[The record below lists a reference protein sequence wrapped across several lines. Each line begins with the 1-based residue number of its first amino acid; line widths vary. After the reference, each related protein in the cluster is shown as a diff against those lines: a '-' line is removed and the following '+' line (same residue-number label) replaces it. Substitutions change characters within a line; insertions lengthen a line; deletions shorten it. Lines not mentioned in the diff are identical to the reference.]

1 MEAVAVKS
9 KSRNR
14 GRKKGAQKH
23 KNIELESVQTATEA
37 LASGDEKEAEGTPQ
51 KEIPSGEKMKE
62 KHSVCSTND
71 SSNFAKQESKHVSS
85 EIKSAV
91 VSDVKSDETVNELS
105 GISSSQ
111 SAVTAEQVSSEGT
124 DARSTDIHV
133 KSSKDCSVE
142 MKQAVNS
149 PVTEDLKQRSDNKV
163 NAVSNLSSCTEVQNN
178 VLYPALLSSSED
190 VKTAPI
196 YPHLPEVSSIK
207 EQPVTSL
214 EFQPP
219 PECSSIY
226 PSVESIVIQQDM
238 LEFQAVVKAFT
249 KAIESKT
256 IVDTQR
262 GCREFTQE
270 QLFIEKHEFFDMVR
284 KYERVRQEFID
295 VQKKLKSNE
304 HKLKRSK
311 NNLWKSVSRK
321 TFAKGKC
328 EDGNT
333 VDICQTYDVK
343 EFNSDVLKDVDD
355 IFNELEGKLLS
366 DLAFYFYMDQLTKL
380 QMQLYIHDLLSSSVT
395 FADKTTN
402 TPLSAFVLTMP
413 PKQYVEE
420 ISALKK
426 CISVLFSFQRKPI
439 YDSEFIDFTRNY
451 LSNMVALLLR
461 SGRLEDNLFVI
472 NHVFRCPSGISSWA
486 VDYVQLPLPPLKSEP
501 MLLMGTPES
510 TYLDYSV
517 AVLYMLMNYPVPERD
532 TFLKYVKLTMAQ
544 SMNNSSSDSNFVILD
559 SDGEEEEER
568 VMICKDW
575 AEEDI
580 VALLN
585 QIPIARVFQHILLF
599 SSQGD
604 YSIDRTA
611 EDTMEKLLAF
621 ATFLIDIFHNG
632 LKAYSD
638 LSYGILTVRI
648 GRLLR
653 HTVHYVS
660 DHWQNYKETNIPVKC
675 GLQAEFDRFFFHA
688 VYKIFSI
695 PETGAWKFLSGLPY
709 ENVSPRMLWNLLWI
723 FHSSGIEEKE
733 ETVYSEKDVDIKL
746 KSDTVRSSLQEKL
759 SEVDL
764 MDALHLLNTLEKMTS
779 HNGDKEFVCCV
790 AREILETSI
799 FNDQL
804 YDELAKEGR
813 VLISSIVGK
822 HPCVISLLIK
832 EIDEKEEKEASM
844 LLFLFKEM
852 PLFNWIPDPNDL
864 QKISDWLLT
873 ESLSSSKNK
882 IARLILEK
890 LNWENTSGLGH
901 VVPPI
906 ELHRHVGI
914 LVTQAYAKYDSTG
927 DTWSVSKGI
936 EQMLNLYATIRCQN
950 VENDQGFVSWAW
962 EMLFSL
968 KLHVLDHPNPP
979 WVQIY
984 DGRIDS
990 DNIPDI
996 HRDTNLHPLLRA
1008 MEDRTPAGSYLA
1020 VVMTNLG
1027 HSSKTLAK
1035 EGLEIISTLVEQ
1047 KQYAAVIH
1055 LLYYTF
1061 PFFAKCPELIT
1072 SNGRFMLQLYDLIV
1086 ADQSCFN
1093 SFSSGGGPVVGT
1105 VLQNI
1110 VTMIKH
1116 QAFQAWKISVECASP
1131 LLKLWVHVLV
1141 KLLLLE
1147 QKMTFNQK
1155 FKGGT
1160 NQIYYL
1166 LDVVVQIA
1174 FGHEHTREGMV
1185 ELMSSITKPVLSSPN
1200 GTSKASLWN
1209 LLFGGDKSSSLVPV
1223 QSLPHYPWFAWCVLI
1238 SECSQKQT
1246 QDLWLGVLN
1255 EMSLEGGTTVDMALK
1270 KASAAFKIYSPPVLN
1285 LPVYRWCLQ
1294 AIGTPVSHPILPLLW
1309 QQFFLYYLQ
1318 RITNT
1323 SGMKDCSSVGQRF
1336 FISGTPV
1343 KIFQNVKAKLKEA
1356 SDYFHACVEHTAGK
1370 LENLYGSLSKQNR
1383 DTVSLKTEEE
1393 KLKSD
1398 LGFYEELLHTFRAFC
1413 AWIDDPEVHKSAV
1426 CLPAL
1431 EPKYYSH
1438 RLKLIIQNDQIPWIK
1453 ELIRIDQLKEK
1464 LENNDYVW
1472 PHCRKRPSPELA
1484 VIKKEK
1490 VEELTSTQRIM
1501 KRLKSYEDPKPLP
1514 SVHPLKPP
1522 VGEISD
1528 NMLASWDVLSKIVQ
1542 SDQRIIW
1549 DQAKRFRDLL
1559 QKIKH
1564 LDSAYINW
1572 ANKEYEEQDYTVTHR
1587 KPCFKGANDCAGL
1600 AVFHLKIQRCK
1611 RNGRVQEK
1619 LEQNRIDYHL
1629 MLKEIMTPPPP
1640 ELCSAAMHM
1649 ENCVRALVKKIK
1661 SSKGQQAQVLRN
1673 MGISLFY
1680 LQIELTEKAVV
1691 AVADYT
1697 PFRQFF
1703 SSSIELLGREF
1714 IEGEEDQ
1721 CLPLSKVLLQNPAA
1735 AGLASPFF
1743 NPSSAA
1749 PNIFLDVY
1757 DVLVKSVNSSA
1768 PSAVIVILSKIDLQ
1782 TWLTERNVGIAD
1794 RRKLFTKIGRALLN
1808 CGQEPKDELHAIY
1821 ELLKKNY
1828 RTILLHQFPDHYE
1841 DAIHLLLSE
1850 LEQEEM
1856 NVDVWY
1862 ETFRCLGCCISTPES
1877 NIQEIRL
1884 ALQKFALNQ
1893 HLSPDQKLFVFT
1905 QPLNWKQVMDTVENF
1920 NRYFQKSQWNS
1931 SHGLYKKFK
1940 HYVRPIGVF
1949 LGMMGHCMMNF
1960 YSSKSFNIS
1969 DQAIDLLGLWKAV
1982 HIAFYLWLDPRV
1994 QEKRLIF
2001 PWDQEEEEEA
2011 RFMFHMFA
2019 SCLGFHHK
2027 QLLGRKCQ
2035 QNILSYVWDYYVT
2048 YYVSPGLRNYST
2060 VVCHSTLQELPWH
2073 EFHPSA
2079 KDIEGMCTVLRSDIA
2094 ESRDF
2099 LARLSVKI
2107 PWFEVM
2113 GYVTEA
2119 GDQSIIGKTFSVLG
2133 ELLII
2138 SAWEF
2143 SVIKTNSHKGIL
2155 KALEGLSWHVLSPD
2169 MVGTLLDLYSS
2180 LADPLKLMKNADDFA
2195 DVYVLKFLKIVCFMV
2210 PGLSSQPHSTEKR
2223 LLYLSMYVKLLGG
2236 YVQENVDAILNCAD
2250 EFSLILPMLLSDI
2263 ESIVLKDAV
2272 PSEQISCAM
2281 PLVREALGL
2290 LNYITDCRL
2299 KDFVR
2304 NSVTTWL
2311 SASPRSPLLLPC
2323 LKTSCC
2329 SLTSVDHMVAIVEC
2343 CIASRFDTELEDP
2356 SEAITI
2362 WHLLSSC
2369 FQVPPGMHDEFLNV
2383 CLERN
2388 AYLTL
2393 FNYVLHRLPQSSTEA
2408 SKTMLLQNMVDW
2420 LKRTKP
2426 VESCETKMLLLWD
2439 KICEVALNL
2448 ASENEQ
2454 VVHNY
2459 LVAFCGVLN
2468 HLGEDRSR
2476 SGLWAAV
2483 GFGKQSPLSV
2493 NFRFLCRAMAAFLLL
2508 QMPEKGTLRLELL
2521 APGSLP
2527 PTNSTASPSFKHIS
2541 YDSSKPHPSSGAIKA
2556 LENLRNLTYNKSYAA
2571 LKSQVDCAVNH
2582 CLNPRFCLLESRDVL
2597 KELALQVFPNHAYLH
2612 VLASQV

>member
-1 MEAVAVKS
+1 MEATAIKS
-9 KSRNR
+9 KSRSR
-14 GRKKGAQKH
+14 GRKKGSQKQ
-23 KNIELESVQTATEA
+23 KNIELESVQTASEA
-37 LASGDEKEAEGTPQ
+37 LPSGDEKDAESTPK
-51 KEIPSGEKMKE
+51 KELLSTEKVKKE
-62 KHSVCSTND
+62 KHSVSSAND
-71 SSNFAKQESKHVSS
+71 SSKTADQKDNSAPSV
-85 EIKSAV
+85 IK
-91 VSDVKSDETVNELS
+91 SDVKSDVTVSSQNEIS
-105 GISSSQ
+105 DTSSSQ
-111 SAVTAEQVSSEGT
+111 NATAVTCEQVTLRDTGIG
-124 DARSTDIHV
+124 DIHE
-133 KSSKDCSVE
+133 KSSKDCSAE
-142 MKQAVNS
+142 AKQVTS
-149 PVTEDLKQRSDNKV
+149 LPVIEDLKQKSDNQPSAASELER
-163 NAVSNLSSCTEVQNN
+163 NPEVQNN
-178 VLYPALLSSSED
+178 VLYPELLNRSENI
-190 VKTAPI
+190 KLTPI
-196 YPHLPEVSSIK
+196 YPQLSEVSSIK
-207 EQPVTSL
+207 EQSVSVEFEKPVDCSITVYPSL
-214 EFQPP
+214 E
-219 PECSSIY
+219 SI
-226 PSVESIVIQQDM
+226 SIQQD
-238 LEFQAVVKAFT
+238 LLVFQALVKTFT
-249 KAIESKT
+249 KAIEGRAAEDAKK
-256 IVDTQR
+256 
-262 GCREFTQE
+262 GYREFIQE
-270 QLFIEKHEFFDMVR
+270 QSAIEKHEFFDLVR

-295 VQKKLKSNE
+295 VQKALKSND

-311 NNLWKSVSRK
+311 NALWKVVARK
-321 TFAKGKC
+321 ASAKGKC
-328 EDGNT
+328 EDGNP
-333 VDICQTYDVK
+333 VDICQTYDVR
-343 EFNSDVLKDVDD
+343 EFNSDVLKDVSE
-355 IFNELEGKLLS
+355 IFHELEEKLLS

-380 QMQLYIHDLLSSSVT
+380 QMELYVYNLLSGSAT
-395 FADKTTN
+395 FADKSTA
-402 TPLSAFVLTMP
+402 TPLAAFVLAMP
-413 PKQYVEE
+413 PKQYMEE

-426 CISVLFSFQRKPI
+426 CISVLFSFQRKPN
-439 YDSEFIDFTRNY
+439 YDSEFIDFTRNC
-451 LSNMVALLLR
+451 LSNLIALLLR

-472 NHVFRCPSGISSWA
+472 NHVFRCPSGISTWA
-486 VDYVQLPLPPLKSEP
+486 AEYVQLPLPPLKLEP
-501 MLLMGTPES
+501 MLQTGTPES
-510 TYLDYSV
+510 TYLDYNI

-532 TFLKYVKLTMAQ
+532 TFLRYIKLSMAQ
-544 SMNNSSSDSNFVILD
+544 SMNSSSDSNFVILG

-568 VMICKDW
+568 VPVCKEW

-585 QIPIARVFQHILLF
+585 QIPITRIFQHILLF
-599 SSQGD
+599 SSED
-604 YSIDRTA
+604 KYSVHRTT
-611 EDTMEKLLAF
+611 EEVMEKLLAF
-621 ATFLIDIFHNG
+621 ATFLVDIFHKG
-632 LKAYSD
+632 LKAYSN
-638 LSYGILTVRI
+638 LSYDILTVRI
-648 GRLLR
+648 GRLMR

-660 DHWQNYKETNIPVKC
+660 DHWQNYKEANISVKC

-723 FHSSGIEEKE
+723 FHSSGFEEEE

-746 KSDTVRSSLQEKL
+746 KNDEVRSHLREKL

-764 MDALHLLNTLEKMTS
+764 SDALHLLNALEKMSS
-779 HNGDKEFVCCV
+779 HDGDKEFVCCV
-790 AREILETSI
+790 AKEILETSV
-799 FNDQL
+799 FNDEL

-813 VLISSIVGK
+813 ILISSIVDK
-822 HPCVISLLIK
+822 HPCVLSLLIK
-832 EIDEKEEKEASM
+832 EIDERGEKDASM
-844 LLFLFKEM
+844 LLFLFKDM
-852 PLFNWIPDPNDL
+852 SLFKWIPKPDDL
-864 QKISDWLLT
+864 QKISDWLLAG
-873 ESLSSSKNK
+873 SLSSSKNR

-890 LNWENTSGLGH
+890 LNWENFSGPDH
-901 VVPPI
+901 VVTPI

-936 EQMLNLYATIRCQN
+936 EQMLNLYATIRCQS
-950 VENDQGFVSWAW
+950 VESDQGFVAWAW

-984 DGRIDS
+984 DGRIESDS
-990 DNIPDI
+990 IPDI

-1008 MEDRTPAGSYLA
+1008 MEDKTPAGSYLA
-1020 VVMTNLG
+1020 VVMTNIG

-1055 LLYYTF
+1055 LLYYAF
-1061 PFFAKCPELIT
+1061 PFFAKCPEHIT
-1072 SNGRFMLQLYDLIV
+1072 SNERFMLQLYDLIV

-1093 SFSSGGGPVVGT
+1093 IGSGPVVVGT

-1116 QAFQAWKISVECASP
+1116 QAFQAWKVSVECASP
-1131 LLKLWVHVLV
+1131 LLKLWIHVLV

-1147 QKMTFNQK
+1147 QKMTFHQK
-1155 FKGGT
+1155 LKGGT
-1160 NQIYYL
+1160 NQVYYL

-1174 FGHEHTREGMV
+1174 FGHNHTREGMV

-1200 GTSKASLWN
+1200 GTHKASVWN
-1209 LLFGGDKSSSLVPV
+1209 LLFGGDKSSSLVPL
-1223 QSLPHYPWFAWCVLI
+1223 QSLPDYPWFAWCVLV

-1246 QDLWLGVLN
+1246 QDLWLSVLN
-1255 EMSLEGGTTVDMALK
+1255 EMSLDGSITVEMALK
-1270 KASAAFKIYSPPVLN
+1270 KASAAVKIYSPPVLN

-1318 RITNT
+1318 RTTNT
-1323 SGMKDCSSVGQRF
+1323 SGMKDCNSVGQRF
-1336 FISGTPV
+1336 FTSGAAV

-1356 SDYFHACVEHTAGK
+1356 SDYFHACVEHTMGK
-1370 LENLYGSLSKQNR
+1370 LDNLYGSPSKQSR
-1383 DTVSLKTEEE
+1383 DTISLKGEED
-1393 KLKSD
+1393 KLKDD
-1398 LGFYEELLHTFRAFC
+1398 LSFYEELLHTFRAFS
-1413 AWIDDPEVHKSAV
+1413 AWVDDPEIHKVTV

-1431 EPKYYSH
+1431 EPKYYSD
-1438 RLKLIIQNDQIPWIK
+1438 RLKLIIQNDQIPWIDN
-1453 ELIRIDQLKEK
+1453 LIRIDQLKEK

-1472 PHCRKRPSPELA
+1472 PHCRKRPSPEVG
-1484 VIKKEK
+1484 VIKKEQ
-1490 VEELTSTQRIM
+1490 VEKSTATERIM

-1514 SVHPLKPP
+1514 PVKPLKPP

-1528 NMLASWDVLSKIVQ
+1528 NMLASWDVLSRIVQ

-1549 DQAKRFRDLL
+1549 DQAKNFRDLL
-1559 QKIKH
+1559 RKIRH
-1564 LDSAYINW
+1564 LDSAYMNW
-1572 ANKEYEEQDYTVTHR
+1572 ANKEYEEHDFTVTHR
-1587 KPCFKGANDCAGL
+1587 KPCFKGTKDCAGP

-1611 RNGRVQEK
+1611 RNEKVQEK

-1629 MLKEIMTPPPP
+1629 VLNEIMTPPPP

-1649 ENCVRALVKKIK
+1649 ENCVRALVKKIEK
-1661 SSKGQQAQVLRN
+1661 SKGQQTQVLRN

-1680 LQIELTEKAVV
+1680 LQIQLTEKAIVS
-1691 AVADYT
+1691 VADYT
-1697 PFRQFF
+1697 PSRQFF

-1714 IEGEEDQ
+1714 IEDEEDQ

-1743 NPSSAA
+1743 NPNNAA

-1757 DVLVKSVNSSA
+1757 DVLVKSVRSSA
-1768 PSAVIVILSKIDLQ
+1768 PSAVIVMLSKIDLLK
-1782 TWLTERNVGIAD
+1782 WLTERKVSIAD
-1794 RRKLFTKIGRALLN
+1794 RKKLFTKIGRALIN
-1808 CGQEPKDELHAIY
+1808 CGQEPQDEVLAIY
-1821 ELLKKNY
+1821 ELFKKHFQ
-1828 RTILLHQFPDHYE
+1828 TLLLHQFPDHYE

-1850 LEQEEM
+1850 LEQKAM

-1862 ETFRCLGCCISTPES
+1862 ETFRCLGCCISTLES
-1877 NIQEIRL
+1877 NVHEIRM

-1905 QPLNWKQVMDTVENF
+1905 QPLHLKQVMDTVHYF
-1920 NRYFQKSQWNS
+1920 NRYFLKIQQS
-1931 SHGLYKKFK
+1931 SPRGLYKKFK
-1940 HYVRPIGVF
+1940 QYVQPIAIF
-1949 LGMMGHCMMNF
+1949 LGMMGHCMMDF
-1960 YSSKSFNIS
+1960 YSSRSFNLS
-1969 DQAIDLLGLWKAV
+1969 DKPIDLDGLWKAV
-1982 HIAFYLWLDPRV
+1982 HIAFYLWLDPHI
-1994 QEKRLIF
+1994 QDSRLVF

-2011 RFMFHMFA
+2011 RFVFQMFA

-2035 QNILSYVWDYYVT
+2035 QNILSYVWDYYVGV
-2048 YYVSPGLRNYST
+2048 YVSPGLRNYST
-2060 VVCHSTLQELPWH
+2060 VVCHSTFLQLPWD

-2079 KDIEGMCTVLRSDIA
+2079 KDIQGMCTVLRSDIP
-2094 ESRDF
+2094 ESREF
-2099 LARLSVKI
+2099 LARLSIKI
-2107 PWFEVM
+2107 PWFHIM

-2119 GDQSIIGKTFSVLG
+2119 GDPSVIAKTYSVLG

-2143 SVIKTNSHKGIL
+2143 SVIKTNSHKSIL
-2155 KALEGLSWHVLSPD
+2155 KELETLSWHVLSPD

-2180 LADPLKLMKNADDFA
+2180 LADPLKLLKNVDDIA
-2195 DVYVLKFLKIVCFMV
+2195 DVYVLKFLKIVCVMV
-2210 PGLSSQPHSTEKR
+2210 PGLLSQPHSTQKR

-2236 YVQENVDAILNCAD
+2236 CVQENVDAILNCSD
-2250 EFSLILPMLLSDI
+2250 QFSLVLPTLLSDI

-2272 PSEQISCAM
+2272 PSEQVSCAM
-2281 PLVREALGL
+2281 PPVREALGL
-2290 LNYITDCRL
+2290 LNYVTDIQL
-2299 KDFVR
+2299 KQLAR

-2323 LKTSCC
+2323 LKTACC

-2356 SEAITI
+2356 AEATQI

-2388 AYLTL
+2388 AYLTQ

-2408 SKTMLLQNMVDW
+2408 SKIMLLQSMVDW
-2420 LKRTKP
+2420 VKRTKP
-2426 VESCETKMLLLWD
+2426 VENCETKMLLLWD
-2439 KICEVALNL
+2439 KICELALKL
-2448 ASENEQ
+2448 ASLNEQ
-2454 VVHNY
+2454 VVQNY
-2459 LVAFCGVLN
+2459 LIAFCGVLN
-2468 HLGEDRSR
+2468 SLGEDRSR

-2483 GFGKQSPLSV
+2483 GLGKQSPLSV

-2508 QMPEKGTLRLELL
+2508 QMPEKGSLRLELM

-2541 YDSSKPHPSSGAIKA
+2541 YDSSKPHPSSCAIKA

-2571 LKSQVDCAVNH
+2571 LKSQVDCAVSH
-2582 CLNPRFCLLESRDVL
+2582 CLNPRYCLVESRHFL
-2597 KELALQVFPNHAYLH
+2597 KELALQVFPSHAYLH
-2612 VLASQV
+2612 VLDSQV